1 MKIFR
6 KIRDG
11 YKRTIILFG
20 FIKIHYTKRINPA
33 KIIKLQQENQS
44 LRDQLNYMKEHC
56 DIFHLKP
63 ATGTLRQQ
71 QLRLLDFTQEFL
83 KWVAPLKIK
92 PFLSGGNLLGAL
104 RHKGFIPWDDD
115 MDFYL
120 MRPDYEKLIKWCEQ
134 NGVICF
140 YHGKWLGYSSYE
152 IAERLY
158 NRVKKYPNKWVLDIW
173 FTQLQLSKGSNFD
186 DQQFLDFFPMDF
198 YRDKYTFAEHQ
209 KYIQEIN
216 AKKANLVWI
225 DEMTKFVRQQAQTN
239 PNVVKKSNQI
249 YYGIDGATL
258 KSWHHDFIPTD
269 VVLPLKKAKFENTEF
284 YVPNQIKKFINWE
297 FKDWDKFPHDI
308 GWAHHNWAKDLFRK
322 KNENR

>member
-1 MKIFR
+1 
-6 KIRDG
+6 
-11 YKRTIILFG
+11 
-20 FIKIHYTKRINPA
+20 
-33 KIIKLQQENQS
+33 
-44 LRDQLNYMKEHC
+44 MKEHC

-63 ATGTLRQQ
+63 ATGELREQ
-71 QLRLLDFTQEFL
+71 QLRLLNFTQEFL
-83 KWVAPLKIK
+83 DWVKPLDIK

-120 MRPDYEKLIKWCEQ
+120 MREDYEKLIHWCETH
-134 NGVICF
+134 GVVCF
-140 YHGKWLGYSSYE
+140 YHGKWSEYSSYK

-158 NRVKKYPNKWVLDIW
+158 NRVKDYPNQWVLDIW

-198 YRDKYTFAEHQ
+198 YKDGYTFEEHKKYLQNINTQ
-209 KYIQEIN
+209 KFKLDYID
-216 AKKANLVWI
+216 K
-225 DEMTKFVRQQAQTN
+225 MTDLARHEAHSN

-258 KSWHHDFIPTD
+258 KKWHHDFIPTN

-284 YVPNQIKKFINWE
+284 YVPNKMEQFIEWE
-297 FKDWDKFPHDI
+297 FQNWDKFPNDI
-308 GWAHHNWAKDLFRK
+308 GWAHHNWSKNLFK
-322 KNENR
+322 EKNENK